1 MRSFIDMTNEK
12 YEEVMSMLAGGDVER
27 KQIIS
32 ENKILK
38 STVQMMESHV
48 KQLRESINE
57 MEQYSRRECL
67 EIKGIPVTKD
77 ENTDELV
84 TKVGELMGLSIK
96 EEIISVSHR
105 LPISN
110 RYKGK
115 RTESTIIVKFVRRN
129 TKELYYRARKV
140 KVKDITTRNL
150 GFPSHN
156 KIYINESLT
165 EKNKALFG
173 KCMKVKRNL
182 QYSFIWSSNGRI
194 YLRKDQAS
202 PVTII
207 RNKEDI
213 TKLLTTVSR

>member
-1 MRSFIDMTNEK
+1 
-12 YEEVMSMLAGGDVER
+12 
-27 KQIIS
+27 
-32 ENKILK
+32 
-38 STVQMMESHV
+38 
-48 KQLRESINE
+48 

-84 TKVGELMGLSIK
+84 TKVCELMGLSIK
-96 EEIISVSHR
+96 EEDISVSHR

-110 RYKGK
+110 KYKGK

-129 TKELYYRARKV
+129 TRERYYRARNV
-140 KVKDITTRNL
+140 LKDITTRNL
-150 GFPSHN
+150 GFSSHN

-173 KCMKVKRNL
+173 ECMKVKRDL

-202 PVTII
+202 PATII